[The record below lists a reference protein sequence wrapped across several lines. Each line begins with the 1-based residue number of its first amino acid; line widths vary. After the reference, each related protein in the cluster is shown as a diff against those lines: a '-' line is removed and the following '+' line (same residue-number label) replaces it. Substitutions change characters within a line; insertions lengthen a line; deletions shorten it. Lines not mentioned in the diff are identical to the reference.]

1 MTVREDPNSLWS
13 VRDLA
18 RFYDFHERTIR
29 GWIANGLLPC
39 ERYGVAV
46 RVRLGVFLNFLH
58 SR

>member
-1 MTVREDPNSLWS
+1 MREDPNSLWS